1 MKYSDL
7 PTIETLAKL
16 KATSFDNPEINLWAY
31 KLYKVLSEPIGF
43 VEQERNKN
51 VVALG
56 EKQQDGSYRVKPEN
70 IECFYAKMQE
80 IFDME
85 IAYDIP
91 YFPIKESDFD
101 AEHCCYPKQKEMWLN
116 GNDIDSLL
124 DFIKKIQKEKEAD

>member
-56 EKQQDGSYRVKPEN
+56 EKQQDGNYRVKAEN
-70 IECFYAKMQE
+70 VECFYAKMQE

-85 IAYDIP
+85 VTQDIP
-91 YFPIKESDFD
+91 WFPIKESDFD
-101 AEHCCYPKQKEMWLN
+101 TEHCCYPKQKEMWLN
-116 GNDIDSLL
+116 GNDIA
-124 DFIKKIQKEKEAD
+124 FILSFMDKVKQKKEAV